1 MLIVC
6 VDFVIK
12 LLGFIN
18 EGIVLDGNILGKDV
32 DNQQS
37 RIFVV
42 VYWSVFD
49 DFESDMVKLFWCVG
63 LFFGLCDFV
72 KEIELINNS
81 MLICYF
87 FFKFI
92 MNGYCYF
99 VIVKVING
107 VGVILLFKFDGV
119 MVDDIFLIFGFVV
132 DGLGLDRNYV
142 NGEDDVS
149 VSWFVFMDLEF
160 GIDFYK
166 VVLCYERNLF
176 NCFQFFIFIGKI
188 INVIILGEELVY
200 VCKIFFFFLQ

>member
-1 MLIVC
+1 
-6 VDFVIK
+6 
-12 LLGFIN
+12 
-18 EGIVLDGNILGKDV
+18 
-32 DNQQS
+32 
-37 RIFVV
+37 
-42 VYWSVFD
+42 
-49 DFESDMVKLFWCVG
+49 
-63 LFFGLCDFV
+63 
-72 KEIELINNS
+72 
-81 MLICYF
+81 
-87 FFKFI
+87 

-119 MVDDIFLIFGFVV
+119 MLDDIFLIFGFVV

-176 NCFQFFIFIGKI
+176 NCFQFFIFIRKI

-200 VCKIFFFFLQ
+200 VCEIFFFFSSEYFYVLIYVFYLLIMNNDGYFFIIVLNI